1 MRFSGVLRNLGNRA
15 RAARDLL
22 ELTEGA
28 SKKEIHTAYLKLAKT
43 HHPDIAINSDLGLK
57 NST

>member
-1 MRFSGVLRNLGNRA
+1 MRFTGVLRSLGNRA

-43 HHPDIAINSDLGLK
+43 HHPDIAINSDLG
-57 NST
+57 